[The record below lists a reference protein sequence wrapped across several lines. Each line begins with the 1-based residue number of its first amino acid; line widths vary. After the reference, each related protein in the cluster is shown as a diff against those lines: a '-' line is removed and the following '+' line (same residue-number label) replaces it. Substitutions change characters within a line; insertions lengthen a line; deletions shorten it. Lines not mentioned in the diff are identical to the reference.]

1 MARIGSPE
9 WDIFIY
15 ITYIRMLKD
24 TAFISVMANP
34 TSKETRAAYSKLV
47 LPPLEEFDRQK
58 KQRTMERM
66 MEWTSTGPVHIAP
79 IGTIKRESK
88 GGLF

>member
-1 MARIGSPE
+1 MGSPE
-9 WDIFIY
+9 WDIFMY
-15 ITYIRMLKD
+15 ITYTRMLKD

-47 LPPLEEFDRQK
+47 LPQLEEFDRQK
-58 KQRTMERM
+58 KQRTMQRM

-79 IGTIKRESK
+79 LGTVKK
-88 GGLF
+88 TPKDPFF